1 MNLNS
6 TPRLRERLRQAARQ
20 AILEA
25 AEKVFAEDGLQR
37 ARMEDIASAAG
48 VAVGTLYNHFR
59 DRDAL
64 LAALLDARREELS
77 ERLDAA
83 LSEHPRTPVR
93 PRFEAFIHAALEHF
107 ETHRVLW
114 AVVIEEELHRRRPPR
129 ARPLLA
135 EISSRAER
143 LVRDAVKDRAL
154 RPEDAELYPAF
165 LAGVLRAV
173 VRRSLLDGAP
183 LAAEAPKVAR
193 FFFEGAQAR

>member
-6 TPRLRERLRQAARQ
+6 TPRLREKLRQAARQ

-25 AEKVFAEDGLQR
+25 AEKVFAEDGLRR

-64 LAALLDARREELS
+64 LTALLDASREELAD
-77 ERLDAA
+77 RLDAA
-83 LSEHPRTPVR
+83 LAERPRTPAR
-93 PRFEAFIHAALEHF
+93 PRFEAFIQAVLEHF
-107 ETHRVLW
+107 EAHRVLW
-114 AVVIEEELHRRRPPR
+114 AVVIEEELHRRQPPS
-129 ARPLLA
+129 ARTPVA
-135 EISSRAER
+135 EISTRAER
-143 LVRDAVKDRAL
+143 LVREAVKDRAL
-154 RPEDAELYPAF
+154 RAEDAALYPAF
-165 LAGVLRAV
+165 LAGILRAV
-173 VRRSLLDGAP
+173 VRRALLEGTP